1 LRFFAVNTMKLNFAI
16 FPLLVLFLLGNA
28 PKSSAQKGG
37 LIQFSGLVVTGDSLQ
52 AIPFS
57 SVSIKSTNQ
66 GTITDYYGYFSF
78 VAETGDTILFS
89 SVGYKSSEFII
100 PNSLNESKY
109 AMVHILRKDTIYLPE
124 TVVYPWPTREQFKE
138 AFLHTD
144 IPDDDITL
152 AQKNLNPETLAEI
165 QEYTPMSASGNFKFQ
180 MGQYQQKLYYAGQ
193 TPPIQIFNPFAWA
206 EFIKAWKNGDFK
218 RDK

>member
-1 LRFFAVNTMKLNFAI
+1 MKTHFAI

-28 PKSSAQKGG
+28 ATMSAQNGD

-57 SVSIKSTNQ
+57 SVSIKNTTQ

-78 VAETGDTILFS
+78 VAESGDTILFS
-89 SVGYKSSEFII
+89 SVGYKAGEFVI
-100 PNSLNESKY
+100 PKSLKESKY
-109 AMVHILRKDTIYLPE
+109 AMVHILSKDTIYLPE

-152 AQKNLNPETLAEI
+152 AQKNLDPETLSEI
-165 QEYTPMSASGNFKFQ
+165 REYTPMSASGNFKFQ
-180 MGQYQQKLYYAGQ
+180 MSQYQEKLYYAGQ
-193 TPPIQIFNPFAWA
+193 TPPLQIFNPFAWA